1 MWSYQVNDCLNS
13 EDKTI
18 YYNGEYI
25 VKYSFPMTSLLTI
38 LIPIVASVVTAMIII
53 VRLKTYVF
61 SNTNTDV
68 ANTMLAKIWMET

>member
-1 MWSYQVNDCLNS
+1 
-13 EDKTI
+13 
-18 YYNGEYI
+18 
-25 VKYSFPMTSLLTI
+25 MTSLLTI